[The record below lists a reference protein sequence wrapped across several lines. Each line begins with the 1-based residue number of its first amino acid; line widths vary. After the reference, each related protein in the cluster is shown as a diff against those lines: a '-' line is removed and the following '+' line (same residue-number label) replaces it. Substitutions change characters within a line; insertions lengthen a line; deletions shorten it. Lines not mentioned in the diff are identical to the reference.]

1 MKKIFTRILS
11 LILLATFLVSFAG
24 LRIQMHE
31 CATCNTREISFFGEA
46 QSCCSSSEHASSN
59 EDSCALPLAGESA
72 SCCGIPDEETA
83 HTSGCCTDEVLY
95 VFNDYEF
102 AKEKQH
108 QRVEPLVITC
118 VALLAN
124 TFDASDLSVQKQTI
138 TPGDDSPPPPNKVG
152 KDFVLFTH
160 QLKIS

>member
-1 MKKIFTRILS
+1 MQKNFTKILS
-11 LILLATFLVSFAG
+11 LILLATFLVSFTG

-31 CATCNTREISFFGEA
+31 CATCNSREISFFGEA
-46 QSCCSSSEHASSN
+46 QSCCSSSENASSD
-59 EDSCALPLAGESA
+59 EGSCALPLADNA
-72 SCCGIPDEETA
+72 TSCCDIPEEETA
-83 HTSGCCTDEVLY
+83 HAPGCCTDEVLY

-124 TFDASDLSVQKQTI
+124 SFDASDLSVQKQLI
-138 TPGDDSPPPPNKVG
+138 NPGDDSPPPLNKAG

>member
-1 MKKIFTRILS
+1 MKKIITRILS

-46 QSCCSSSEHASSN
+46 QSCCSSSENASSD
-59 EDSCALPLAGESA
+59 EGSCAFPSANNAA

-124 TFDASDLSVQKQTI
+124 SFDASDLSVQKQFTN
-138 TPGDDSPPPPNKVG
+138 PGDDSPPPPNKAG
-152 KDFVLFTH
+152 RDFVLFSH